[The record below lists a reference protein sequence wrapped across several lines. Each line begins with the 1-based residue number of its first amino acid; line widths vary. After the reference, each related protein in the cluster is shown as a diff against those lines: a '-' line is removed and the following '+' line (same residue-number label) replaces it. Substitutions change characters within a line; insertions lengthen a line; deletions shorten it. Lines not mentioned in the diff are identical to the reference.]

1 MEELVENFY
10 SIECSGNLHSADDT
24 NDSNEVQGNDYQ
36 TITLETEDVEEEMDE
51 PKQTDLENDKNL
63 DIPIVTDEK

>member
-1 MEELVENFY
+1 MEEFVENFY
-10 SIECSGNLHSADDT
+10 SFEYSSNLHSADDT

-51 PKQTDLENDKNL
+51 TKQTDLENDKNL